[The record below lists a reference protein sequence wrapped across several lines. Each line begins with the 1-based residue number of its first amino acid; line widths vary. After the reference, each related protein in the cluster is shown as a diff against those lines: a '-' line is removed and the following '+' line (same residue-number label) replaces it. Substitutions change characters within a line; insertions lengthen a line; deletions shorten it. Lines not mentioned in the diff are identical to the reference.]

1 MRRWARR
8 HALFVTALVAL
19 LCLQGVAAPPA
30 RPQLDPDR
38 YLEHVKFLAS
48 PELKGRGTGM
58 PELDRAADYIARQFE
73 SIGLEPVGPSGY
85 FQPFE
90 VTVNA
95 ELGPANRLSYRL
107 HGARHTLK
115 AGADFL
121 PLNFSAAGRF
131 SGPVVFAG
139 YGITAREYNYD
150 DYAAIDV
157 KDKLVVVL
165 RHEPQEFDETS
176 VFAGKVYTEH
186 AQLSSK
192 AVNAKMHGA
201 RGVIFVN
208 DIGNHNNEDGELEKF
223 QRTVGPASVGIPFV
237 HVRAKALEPWFEA
250 AGKKLVELQAAIDK
264 DLTPQSFAFPASLD
278 VELEVDVRRQARTV
292 RNVAGYLPGLTP
304 EYIVVGAHYDHLG
317 LGEQFS
323 MAPSE
328 AGTPHPGADDN
339 ASGTAG
345 IIELARWFA
354 AQPQP
359 RRGILFLAFAG
370 EELGLLGSSHYVNHP
385 LLPLERAVAMINLDM
400 IGRMR
405 DSKVYV
411 GGLGTGST
419 FRATLEPLFAESGLQ
434 VEFSDTTGYGS
445 SDHTSFTAREVPV
458 LFFFSG
464 LHGDYHRPS
473 DTWEK
478 IDAPATAKLLGLV
491 AQVIS
496 RLSDGAEKP
505 QFVRLAEPHR
515 GQAGTPA
522 GSGGAGYGA
531 YFGSVPDF
539 AEVSKG
545 VRFADVREGS
555 PAAKAGLRRGDILIE
570 FDGRPIDNLYDFTYA
585 LRGKR
590 PGDEVTVRV
599 LRDGAPVEARVRLE
613 QRR

>member
-1 MRRWARR
+1 MNASRRSL
-8 HALFVTALVAL
+8 LFAALVAL
-19 LCLQGVAAPPA
+19 VWFPALAEPPA
-30 RPQLDPDR
+30 RPALDPDR

-48 PELKGRGTGM
+48 PELKGRLTGT
-58 PELDRAADYIARQFE
+58 PELELAADYIARQFKA
-73 SIGLEPVGPSGY
+73 IGLQPLGASDY
-85 FQPFE
+85 FQPFP

-95 ELGPANRLSYRL
+95 ELGPENRFEYRL
-107 HGARHTLK
+107 GAERRRLE
-115 AGADFL
+115 AGVDFI
-121 PLNFSAAGRF
+121 PFNFSAPGRF
-131 SGPVVFAG
+131 SGQVVFAG

-150 DYAAIDV
+150 DYAGLDV

-165 RHEPQEFDETS
+165 RHEPQEFDDKS
-176 VFAGKVYTEH
+176 VFAGRVYTEH
-186 AQLSSK
+186 AQLFSK

-208 DIGNHNNEDGELEKF
+208 DIGNHNNEEGELEKF
-223 QRTVGPASVGIPFV
+223 QRSVGPASVGIAFV
-237 HVRAKALEPWFEA
+237 HVKAKALEPWFEA
-250 AGKKLVELQAAIDK
+250 AGKKLTELQAAIDK
-264 DLTPQSFAFPASLD
+264 DLTPRSFAFPASLRVD
-278 VELEVDVRRQARTV
+278 LEVDVRRQSRTV
-292 RNVAGYLPGLTP
+292 RNVAGYLPGVEP
-304 EYIVVGAHYDHLG
+304 EYVIVGAHYDHLG

-328 AGTPHPGADDN
+328 VGTPHPGADDN

-354 AQPQP
+354 AQGRP

-370 EELGLLGSSHYVNHP
+370 EELGLLGSSFYVNNP

-411 GGLGTGST
+411 GGVGTGST
-419 FRATLEPLFAESGLQ
+419 FRRTLEPLFAESPLQ

-445 SDHTSFTAREVPV
+445 SDHTSFTARQVPV

-473 DTWEK
+473 DTWDK
-478 IDAPATAKLLGLV
+478 IDAPATVKLLGLV
-491 AQVIS
+491 ADVVR
-496 RLSDGAEKP
+496 RLSDGAERP

-515 GQAGTPA
+515 GQAGAPT
-522 GSGGAGYGA
+522 GSSGSGYGA

-539 AEVSKG
+539 TEVERG

-555 PAAKAGLRRGDILIE
+555 PAAKAGLRRGDILVE
-570 FDGRPIDNLYDFTYA
+570 FDGKPIDNLYDFTYA
-585 LRGKR
+585 LRSKR
-590 PGDEVTVRV
+590 PGEEVTVRV
-599 LRDGAPVEARVRLE
+599 LRDGATLEAKVRLE